1 MQPLRR
7 FVRRAPAGRVGFH
20 ETPSP
25 RRPLVAVPNLPDEGI
40 FGATPDEAV
49 ACRIRPRKGME
60 WRGRRY
66 SKGDILE
73 LPMMAGFVLHLC
85 EVVEMLPG
93 YRAPISVPMPVLVEP
108 APALGVP
115 ASRATRPIA
124 A

>member
-7 FVRRAPAGRVGFH
+7 FVRRAPAGRVAFH

-40 FGATPDEAV
+40 PGATVEEVV

-66 SKGDILE
+66 AKGEILE

-93 YRAPISVPMPVLVEP
+93 YRAPVSMPVPVLVESVRP
-108 APALGVP
+108 TPV
-115 ASRATRPIA
+115 ASTQRPIA

>member
-7 FVRRAPAGRVGFH
+7 FVRRAPARHVAFH

-25 RRPLVAVPNLPDEGI
+25 RRPLVAVPNLPDDGTL
-40 FGATPDEAV
+40 GTSLDEVV

-66 SKGDILE
+66 ARGAIVE
-73 LPMMAGFVLHLC
+73 LPMVAGFALHLC

-93 YRAPISVPMPVLVEP
+93 YRAPVSIPVPVVVESIRP
-108 APALGVP
+108 APLAP
-115 ASRATRPIA
+115 TRRPIA